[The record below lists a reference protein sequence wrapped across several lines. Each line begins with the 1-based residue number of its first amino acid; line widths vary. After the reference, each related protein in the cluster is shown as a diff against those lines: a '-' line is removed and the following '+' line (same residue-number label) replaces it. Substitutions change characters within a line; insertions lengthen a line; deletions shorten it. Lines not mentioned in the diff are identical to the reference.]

1 MALFES
7 FLEHGQKGFPSTC
20 FIFNWLIGSVLKKKH
35 QYLTLYRNWNRTPVY
50 FELAVSD
57 ITSTHS
63 LNGSW
68 LGLGLNHGS
77 PSPHPLYNDSRQLEW
92 SVPHM
97 IELSRNCK
105 LNIDETRLTFN
116 CAHLKSTKESL
127 TVEGGTGWFLVILGH
142 YGAVLV
148 GTMW

>member
-1 MALFES
+1 MSRRDFFQLFCM
-7 FLEHGQKGFPSTC
+7 FCLR
-20 FIFNWLIGSVLKKKH
+20 LINRKCAKENTE
-35 QYLTLYRNWNRTPVY
+35 QYLMLYQNWNRTPVY

-116 CAHLKSTKESL
+116 CAHLRSTNESL
-127 TVEGGTGWFLVILGH
+127 TFKYFDTGWYWLVLGQ
-142 YGAVLV
+142 YRTVRV
-148 GTMW
+148 DIW